1 MEAVDLIHAAGGL
14 AILAHPVLYRMGSAT
29 LRRLIDDLKSA
40 RLDGIEALYSTYT
53 AGEERRMKKIAT
65 ENGLHLSGGPDFH
78 GENKPAIRLGC
89 GKGALHIPYSVLE
102 RLKEARRS
110 L

>member
-1 MEAVDLIHAAGGL
+1 
-14 AILAHPVLYRMGSAT
+14 MGSAT

-40 RLDGIEALYSTYT
+40 GLDGIEVLYSTYT
-53 AGEERRMKKIAT
+53 AGEERQMKKIAA
-65 ENGLHLSGGPDFH
+65 ENGLLLSGGSDFH